1 MSAVSRFVDEDA
13 HFREVPGC
21 PLRGVR
27 EGRGDDDAD
36 EAACARCRY
45 NVLHP
50 QRATIGCTV
59 RTPAGVI
66 HDARRRAPEALDREL
81 GALRGEGSP
90 VHGALADRWLAL
102 GTRWL
107 ELVAEDDDAG
117 HELGSVI
124 VRFAQA
130 ARLGD
135 VEILR

>member
-13 HFREVPGC
+13 HFQEVQGC

-27 EGRGDDDAD
+27 EGHADDDVD
-36 EAACARCRY
+36 ESACARCRY
-45 NVLHP
+45 NVVHP

-59 RTPAGVI
+59 RTPASVI
-66 HDARRRAPEALDREL
+66 QNARRRAPEALDREL
-81 GALRGEGSP
+81 GALRAQGSP
-90 VHGALADRWLAL
+90 VQGALADRWLAL

-107 ELVAEDDDAG
+107 EVVSEDDDAG
-117 HELGSVI
+117 RELGSVV